1 MMRNNKYLNKY
12 CGGAGGASVAS
23 EQKHNQDLGR
33 IHYVEAGTNIAM
45 H

>member
-12 CGGAGGASVAS
+12 CGGASVAS
-23 EQKHNQDLGR
+23 EQKHNQDLRR